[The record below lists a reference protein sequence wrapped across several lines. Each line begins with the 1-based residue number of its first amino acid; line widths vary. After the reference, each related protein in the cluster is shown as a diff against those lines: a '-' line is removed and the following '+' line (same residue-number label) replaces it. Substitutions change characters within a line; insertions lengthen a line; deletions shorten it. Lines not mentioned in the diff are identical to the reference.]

1 MQCVR
6 AKRWWFYDYLIFHNF
21 SVAATMPYWMYP
33 HLDETQLAIQEKAK
47 GDWKELTDD
56 DRIQLYRAYFPV
68 TFAEMQHPPSY
79 GLQVFGAV
87 FWVIAAAFPLY
98 WLVKRFM
105 LNPAPYQL
113 HPDYMV
119 SFSSGFAAAS
129 WIFILY
135 LVIWFIGMQYLPS
148 VHCVVFKEASNK
160 FLFDSFLWHIFLFS
174 LFLTRSLPLR
184 ICWKTGWM
192 RFIIIPFGDLLNIM

>member
-1 MQCVR
+1 MKQLYKAPALRDASCFFCC
-6 AKRWWFYDYLIFHNF
+6 KFI
-21 SVAATMPYWMYP
+21 SC
-33 HLDETQLAIQEKAK
+33 ETSQ
-47 GDWKELTDD
+47 D

-119 SFSSGFAAAS
+119 SFSSGVAAVS
-129 WIFILY
+129 
-135 LVIWFIGMQYLPS
+135 
-148 VHCVVFKEASNK
+148 
-160 FLFDSFLWHIFLFS
+160 
-174 LFLTRSLPLR
+174 
-184 ICWKTGWM
+184 
-192 RFIIIPFGDLLNIM
+192 